1 MTQWPDSFS
10 IPGSYLSLRSDRKV
24 ALGGLI
30 NVGLVQ
36 KTQDLAILVIP
47 IQLLQICSRCKR
59 RELELSKQFIIL

>member
-10 IPGSYLSLRSDRKV
+10 IPGSYLSLRSDKKKKKKV

-47 IQLLQICSRCKR
+47 IQLLRSAVGARGGNWN
-59 RELELSKQFIIL
+59 